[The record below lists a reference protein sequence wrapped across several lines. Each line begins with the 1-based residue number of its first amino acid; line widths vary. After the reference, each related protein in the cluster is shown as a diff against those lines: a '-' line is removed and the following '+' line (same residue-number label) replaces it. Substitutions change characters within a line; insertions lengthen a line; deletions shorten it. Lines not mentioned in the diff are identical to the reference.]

1 MAFNLFKEWIC
12 LFNMMLVI
20 NTQGITF
27 HSWKSPLN
35 SIFILEH
42 CKLTTLWHVA
52 TCPPLLI
59 SRTRLWKFFFQHFLF
74 YYMNSKYLKFQSIY
88 HSNSYTSKHR
98 VPILP
103 LSEQLFYSYLISAI
117 LHTDLF
123 GFDPENNEIYR
134 KF

>member
-1 MAFNLFKEWIC
+1 
-12 LFNMMLVI
+12 
-20 NTQGITF
+20 
-27 HSWKSPLN
+27 
-35 SIFILEH
+35 
-42 CKLTTLWHVA
+42 
-52 TCPPLLI
+52 
-59 SRTRLWKFFFQHFLF
+59 
-74 YYMNSKYLKFQSIY
+74 MNSKYLKFQSIY